1 MNPGIL
7 LSDSFFSLLLIF
19 LDGNYMCLNRLMRL
33 KAKASNA
40 GWAWQVL
47 MGPGILATDS
57 FSFFLLLIILDINC
71 VMSI

>member
-47 MGPGILATDS
+47 MGPAS
-57 FSFFLLLIILDINC
+57 Q
-71 VMSI
+71 